1 MHRPTFTRA
10 LAAVSATALL
20 LGSVALTGPTSA
32 EPAPRAT
39 AKGAGDIALRAGAYG
54 TRVEGGQVPADSSA
68 TAFIVIGCS
77 TQPGIDRDNVI
88 ADVELPGAGDASAVK
103 SRVWTRR
110 DGAEMHSYSRNSTAE
125 VVLSESPLG
134 KLSIRGVTSLSHAW
148 YDGSRFRSESST
160 SIGKIVF
167 TPPVG
172 PAQEIDIPTPGEPVT
187 VPGVATLRIGQS
199 NEKQSATGAQ
209 AWAVALRV
217 TLIPSGTDVFIAR
230 SKAQALSGVKYGRFG
245 GYSAGTEASVLG
257 GVLTSGRNPLTLMP
271 CQGTNGKVIGKD
283 DADLDLGG
291 QLHVEGVSSKAWAK
305 RFDNRSEAW
314 ERGSIASLD
323 LGGQLQVEA
332 VVGKAKVTRMAG
344 GKRILSTEGT
354 RIGAITFNGEPQEL
368 PLDQVLEIPGVAKLE
383 PKLVEKLPAGL
394 KVIALRI
401 TLLDGSGAVLDLGV
415 AKTTIRK

>member
-88 ADVELPGAGDASAVK
+88 ADAELPGAGDASAVK